1 MCGGLISFLWF
12 LWISGLFRS
21 LTLDVFLMVMIK
33 LEFRPSWFGKVNQAA
48 LTKQVCITKTVTF
61 PPWNQR
67 LSIPSLFITMIHVRA
82 TFRSNNSLKFPT
94 LSIWT
99 TQHLRLLSLWKD
111 LLNLIPT
118 SSWSSNVLHVVFTPL
133 PLSARGLN
141 LPPNLQKGVFYIKNK
156 LKSEIFNDKTS
167 L

>member
-1 MCGGLISFLWF
+1 MNFRVVQIFNTWCFPYGNDKARIQTVLVRKGKPSSFNQTGLHHQDGYVSPLE
-12 LWISGLFRS
+12 SDFR
-21 LTLDVFLMVMIK
+21 F
-33 LEFRPSWFGKVNQAA
+33 
-48 LTKQVCITKTVTF
+48 QV
-61 PPWNQR
+61 
-67 LSIPSLFITMIHVRA
+67 SFITMIHVRA